1 MLWNAVPLLVALS
14 TFAAYTLS
22 GHTLD
27 VASALTSLSLFEI
40 LRFPLFMLPQIINRM
55 VEAGVSIDRIQ
66 SFLQCKEHA
75 APRTDEIE
83 EDYGVRMENATL
95 IYGSIKPEF
104 DAASMNRHGGQ
115 ANILAKQ
122 LHETRWEVA
131 LLKAQLFEADEK
143 IRSLAIG
150 ESVETPQSSPSPL
163 ALKRIS
169 LECKPGRFIA
179 IVGHVGSSKSSLIN
193 AILGELQLLSGTQ
206 SVKGRLALFS
216 QTPFVMNDSLR
227 NNITTFGKHG
237 DEEFDAKRYERAIR
251 ACALEPDLR
260 ALPGGDLT
268 IIGEK
273 GITLSGGQKARVACA
288 RAVYSG
294 ADVFLLD
301 DPLAA
306 VDAHVATHLFS
317 DCIVKEMLYGGNT
330 STSKS
335 RCSSV
340 ILVTNAVQYLN
351 SPEVDTIVVLRD
363 GGTVETGTFSELSAR
378 NGLFSS
384 FLSVLADETSQA
396 EREDLVVFSDEKEAR
411 SSLALTGA
419 RSSCSIS
426 ALGDVDQPD
435 VSKVL
440 CPKPKLNHS
449 PTSVHRKS
457 LVVDNVAAT
466 NAIVTL
472 EPGTPKDDAGKVPA
486 PRATTSSN
494 STSIAKEEREIGHV
508 SFKVYLSWAKAAGG
522 AHVFVA
528 IISAFSCVE
537 AVSVLSK
544 WWLTHWSE
552 NGGGH
557 QLRFLAIYAIIN
569 LSTILLTLGRLLLVM
584 FAGLRASRTIYVELL
599 HSVLGGKMSFFDQTP
614 LGRIINRCVTV

>member
-1 MLWNAVPLLVALS
+1 
-14 TFAAYTLS
+14 
-22 GHTLD
+22 
-27 VASALTSLSLFEI
+27 
-40 LRFPLFMLPQIINRM
+40 M
-55 VEAGVSIDRIQ
+55 VEAGVSISRIQ
-66 SFLQCKEHA
+66 SFLQCNEHT
-75 APRTDEIE
+75 APRSDEIE
-83 EDYGVRMENATL
+83 DDYGVRMENATL

-104 DAASMNRHGGQ
+104 DDESMNRHNSL
-115 ANILAKQ
+115 ANILAEQ
-122 LHETRWEVA
+122 LHETRWEAA
-131 LLKAQLFEADEK
+131 LLKAQLSEADERK
-143 IRSLAIG
+143 SALASG
-150 ESVETPQSSPSPL
+150 ESVEAPQSSPSPL

-169 LECKPGRFIA
+169 FECKPGRFVA

-193 AILGELQLLSGTQ
+193 AILGEMQLLSGTQ
-206 SVKGRLALFS
+206 SVKGRLALFP

-227 NNITTFGKHG
+227 NNITIFGKHG
-237 DEEFDAKRYERAIR
+237 DGEFDAKRYERAIR
-251 ACALEPDLR
+251 ACALEPDLQ
-260 ALPGGDLT
+260 ALPGGDST

-317 DCIVKEMLYGGNT
+317 DCIVKEMLYGGDSSSNR
-330 STSKS
+330 S

-340 ILVTNAVQYLN
+340 VLVTNAVQYLN
-351 SPEVDTIVVLRD
+351 SPEVDTIIVLRE
-363 GGTVETGTFSELSAR
+363 GRIAEAGTFSELSAR
-378 NGLFSS
+378 NGIFSS
-384 FLSVLADETSQA
+384 FLSVLADETSQSRIDDRVA
-396 EREDLVVFSDEKEAR
+396 FSDETEAR
-411 SSLALTGA
+411 SSLALTGV

-426 ALGDVDQPD
+426 ALGDDVQPD

-440 CPKPKLNHS
+440 CPKPKLNRS

-457 LVVDNVAAT
+457 LVTDNKA
-466 NAIVTL
+466 VTRDITTS
-472 EPGTPKDDAGKVPA
+472 ESNTPKDDIDKAPA
-486 PRATTSSN
+486 PRSATGADI
-494 STSIAKEEREIGHV
+494 TSIAKEEREIGHV
-508 SFKVYLSWAKAAGG
+508 SFSVYLSWARAAGG

-528 IISAFSCVE
+528 IIAAFSCVE

-614 LGRIINRCVTV
+614 LGRIINRCVSL

>member
-1 MLWNAVPLLVALS
+1 M
-14 TFAAYTLS
+14 
-22 GHTLD
+22 
-27 VASALTSLSLFEI
+27 
-40 LRFPLFMLPQIINRM
+40 
-55 VEAGVSIDRIQ
+55 
-66 SFLQCKEHA
+66 
-75 APRTDEIE
+75 
-83 EDYGVRMENATL
+83 
-95 IYGSIKPEF
+95 
-104 DAASMNRHGGQ
+104 
-115 ANILAKQ
+115 
-122 LHETRWEVA
+122 
-131 LLKAQLFEADEK
+131 
-143 IRSLAIG
+143 
-150 ESVETPQSSPSPL
+150 
-163 ALKRIS
+163 
-169 LECKPGRFIA
+169 
-179 IVGHVGSSKSSLIN
+179 
-193 AILGELQLLSGTQ
+193 
-206 SVKGRLALFS
+206 
-216 QTPFVMNDSLR
+216 
-227 NNITTFGKHG
+227 
-237 DEEFDAKRYERAIR
+237 
-251 ACALEPDLR
+251 
-260 ALPGGDLT
+260 T

-317 DCIVKEMLYGGNT
+317 DCIVKEMLYGGDT
-330 STSKS
+330 STNKS

-351 SPEVDTIVVLRD
+351 SPEVDTIIVLRD
-363 GGTVETGTFSELSAR
+363 GGIAESGSFSELSAR

-384 FLSVLADETSQA
+384 FLSVLADESSRA
-396 EREDLVVFSDEKEAR
+396 LELEDQVAFSDEKEAP
-411 SSLALTGA
+411 SSIALSGV

-457 LVVDNVAAT
+457 LDVDNKAA
-466 NAIVTL
+466 ISDI
-472 EPGTPKDDAGKVPA
+472 GTSESITPNDYVEKVSA
-486 PRATTSSN
+486 PRSDI
-494 STSIAKEEREIGHV
+494 TSIAKEEREIGHV
-508 SFKVYLSWAKAAGG
+508 SFSVYLSWARAAGG

-528 IISAFSCVE
+528 IIAAFSCVE

-614 LGRIINRCVTV
+614 LGRIINRCVSL